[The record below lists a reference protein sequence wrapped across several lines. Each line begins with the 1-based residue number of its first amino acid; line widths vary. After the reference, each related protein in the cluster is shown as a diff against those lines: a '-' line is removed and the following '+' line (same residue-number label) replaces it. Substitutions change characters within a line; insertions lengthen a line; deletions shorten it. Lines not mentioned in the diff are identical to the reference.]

1 MNGIGRTL
9 EELMLVVLYAA
20 WRRRYMILLPVLIM
34 PFVGLAAARLAPKD
48 YTAKMTLLV
57 QEAAAINPFLED
69 LAISTDLKDR
79 MDALKEQMRTRS
91 VLTEIARDAGWLS
104 DETPVARID
113 PTLNAL
119 RSNMRIGLVGREL
132 VEISFTAS
140 YADGLARVVSAISQR
155 FVDQLLAPARSS
167 VDASER
173 FLGEERARFEA
184 ELAEAEAQLA
194 AFKAQNAEALP
205 ALHAQN
211 VQALAQTRAQLA
223 DLRADLAGHE
233 ARFEIGVQR
242 LQETNPILGRID
254 ARLAELDTTLAEL
267 LVRYTEQHS
276 AVQRTRAEMQA
287 LKSRRAEVGTAVAGA
302 GAADPDR
309 LWNMLA
315 EDTGET
321 RSLMQ
326 EQLALL
332 EEARGRV
339 QRITRQIASLQTR
352 EAELAARVTN
362 YAAVEQQIVALER
375 DVTVKRALLDR
386 LSERYEMARVTG
398 ALGRQAAPDLVRIID
413 QPQDPTTSNAWP
425 LAVYLVAALVG
436 GMALGGGLAFAAEL
450 LDTTITRP
458 AMMAEL
464 AGLPVLSRLPP
475 LSAQMRR
482 FDVEAPQPFAMVPS

>member
-1 MNGIGRTL
+1 MSGIGRTL

-20 WRRRYMILLPVLIM
+20 WRRRYMLLLPVLIM
-34 PFVGLAAARLAPKD
+34 PMVGLAASRLAPKD

-79 MDALKEQMRTRS
+79 MDALKEQMKTRS
-91 VLTEIARDAGWLS
+91 VLTEIARDAGWIT
-104 DETPVARID
+104 DETPVGRVD
-113 PTLNAL
+113 PTLDSL
-119 RSNMRIGLVGREL
+119 RSSMRIGLVGREL

-140 YADGLARVVSAISQR
+140 YANGLARVVSAIAQR

-167 VDASER
+167 VDASEQ
-173 FLGEERARFEA
+173 FLGAERARFQA
-184 ELAEAEAQLA
+184 ELAEAEVRLA
-194 AFKAQNAEALP
+194 EVKGRNAEALP

-223 DLRADLAGHE
+223 ELNADLAGHE

-254 ARLAELDTTLAEL
+254 ARLAELDTALAEL
-267 LVRYTEQHS
+267 LVRYTERHS

-287 LKSRRAEVGTAVAGA
+287 LQARRTEVETAVAGA
-302 GAADPDR
+302 GSVDPDR
-309 LWNMLA
+309 LWNMLSG
-315 EDTGET
+315 DTGET

-362 YAAVEQQIVALER
+362 HAAVEREIVALER
-375 DVTVKRALLDR
+375 DVSVKRDLLDR
-386 LSERYEMARVTG
+386 LSERYEMARVTS
-398 ALGRQAAPDLVRIID
+398 ALGRQAAPDLVRVID
-413 QPQDPTTSNAWP
+413 QPQDPTRSNAWP
-425 LAVYLVAALVG
+425 LAVYVVAALVG
-436 GMALGGGLAFAAEL
+436 GLAIGTGLAFAAEL
-450 LDTTITRP
+450 LDTTVTRP
-458 AMMAEL
+458 AMVADL
-464 AGLPVLSRLPP
+464 VGLPVLSRLPP
-475 LSAQMRR
+475 LSAELLR
-482 FDVEAPQPFAMVPS
+482 FEIDAGHAAVPA